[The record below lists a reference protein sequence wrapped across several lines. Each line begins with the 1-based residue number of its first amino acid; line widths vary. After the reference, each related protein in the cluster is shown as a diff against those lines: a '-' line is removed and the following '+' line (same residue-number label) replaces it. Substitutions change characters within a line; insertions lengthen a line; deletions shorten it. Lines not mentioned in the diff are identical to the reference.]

1 MIPSIETCFELMD
14 KYQMLENI
22 KAHSIVVTKVA
33 HLITLGLRNTGLDI
47 SLEKVVAGA
56 LLHDIGKT
64 PSLGTGRDHSEIGRQ
79 ICLENHLDET
89 ASIVAEHVRLKKYNL
104 NGDYSEKEIVYY
116 SDKRVNHDE
125 IVSLEDRLAYILDRY
140 GKNKEEFCRAIRMNF
155 ELCKR
160 VEKKLFEKLT
170 FTPESLAALAEN
182 EEIRLTSDLENF
194 R

>member
-1 MIPSIETCFELMD
+1 MIPSIKTCFELMD

-33 HLITLGLRNTGLDI
+33 HLIAVGLRNAGSDI
-47 SLEKVVAGA
+47 SIENVIAGA

-64 PSLGTGRDHSEIGRQ
+64 PSLGTGLDHSEIGRQ

-89 ASIVAEHVRLKKYNL
+89 AIIVAEHVRLKNGNL

-116 SDKRVNHDE
+116 SDKRVNHDG

-140 GKNKEEFCRAIRMNF
+140 GKNKEDICRAIRMNF

-160 VEKKLFEKLT
+160 VEKKLFKKLT
-170 FTPESLAALAEN
+170 FSPESLAALAEDQ
-182 EEIRLTSDLENF
+182 EIGLT
-194 R
+194 